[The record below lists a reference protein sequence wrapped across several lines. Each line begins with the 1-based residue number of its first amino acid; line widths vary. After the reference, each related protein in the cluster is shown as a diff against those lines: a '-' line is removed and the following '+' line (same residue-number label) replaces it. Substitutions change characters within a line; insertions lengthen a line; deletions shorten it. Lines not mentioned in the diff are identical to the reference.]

1 MIEDGDT
8 DEFNEAIKGFD
19 IKSYGDLQVKYV
31 CIIYFYFEWALAILS
46 LNNICL
52 IGKHAEAESG

>member
-19 IKSYGDLQVKYV
+19 IKSYEDLQVKT
-31 CIIYFYFEWALAILS
+31 CLLTFDKLTI
-46 LNNICL
+46 LNNVYTIISKTTL
-52 IGKHAEAESG
+52 

>member
-19 IKSYGDLQVKYV
+19 IKSYEDLQVKY
-31 CIIYFYFEWALAILS
+31 C
-46 LNNICL
+46 
-52 IGKHAEAESG
+52 